1 MVIMKLKLG
10 LKVLYFVYIF
20 FTSTIFS
27 SIKQHKYPFFLPY
40 LIYKIDLIQCL
51 RIQMKE
57 IIDFFFCFFFI
68 FGLDK
73 YFYNCIFNK
82 LLYIYNYFTILIHIR
97 INKFYLVKERL
108 HQNRF
113 PNDIV
118 IEDKVRAFGRRAT
131 KSRAPRN
138 EFS

>member
-57 IIDFFFCFFFI
+57 IIDFFFCFFF
-68 FGLDK
+68 
-73 YFYNCIFNK
+73 YFWLGQVF
-82 LLYIYNYFTILIHIR
+82 L
-97 INKFYLVKERL
+97 
-108 HQNRF
+108 
-113 PNDIV
+113 
-118 IEDKVRAFGRRAT
+118 
-131 KSRAPRN
+131 
-138 EFS
+138 